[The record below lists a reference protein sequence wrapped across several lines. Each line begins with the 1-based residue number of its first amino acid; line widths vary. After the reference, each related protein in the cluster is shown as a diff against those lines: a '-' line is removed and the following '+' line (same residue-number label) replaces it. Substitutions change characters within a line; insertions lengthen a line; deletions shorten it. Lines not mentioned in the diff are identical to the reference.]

1 MTGETIVGDGTTAQ
15 LSAMLTGLEE
25 RKQSEARRR
34 KSGSKPVDNWRWIFR
49 NCKEKGYAT
58 MFSEDAP
65 NFATFNYRLRGFYD
79 PPTDHFARPF
89 WIETDKVIKGK
100 CINNRPSHNVSLNYM
115 LSFFRRYKHR
125 PKFAFSLFSGIS
137 HDDINTIGYAEED
150 LKIFLQTFEQES
162 FLNNTLLIIF
172 GDHGLRFSSLRKTI
186 QGKLEERFPFMSIT
200 LPKWFPDKYPD
211 LYNNL
216 VHNSRVL
223 TSPFDVYATLRHIL
237 SYPQYPSGIETG
249 QSLFSRIDERNRT
262 CASAGVADHYCP
274 CINLEAASVD
284 EPVVK
289 QSAAFVVKYINSQTS
304 ETDEILKLCQR
315 LELKEIKSAF
325 SEMPNEAVQRFVDS
339 KNAAD
344 DRCDSCEAVLG
355 EKSEN
360 TLAKDTLYQIQFITS
375 PNEGFYEATVR
386 MKKGVPSLL
395 GDISRIDAY
404 KDQPYCIEAS
414 FPLLAKYC
422 YCSPRA

>member
-1 MTGETIVGDGTTAQ
+1 MF
-15 LSAMLTGLEE
+15 TGLEE
-25 RKQSEARRR
+25 MKQSEARRR

-49 NCKEKGYAT
+49 DCKEKGYAT
-58 MFSEDAP
+58 MYSEDSTIY
-65 NFATFNYRLRGFYD
+65 ATFNYRLHGFKD

-89 WIETDKVIKGK
+89 WIETDKVLVGKK

-125 PKFAFSLFSGIS
+125 PKFAFSLIS
-137 HDDINTIGYAEED
+137 ELTHNDINPIGYADED
-150 LKIFLQTFEQES
+150 LKIFLQTLEQES
-162 FLNNTLLIIF
+162 FLNNTLFIIF
-172 GDHGLRFSSLRKTI
+172 GDHGIRFSGLRKTI

-200 LPKWFPDKYPD
+200 LPKWFPVKYPD

-262 CASAGVADHYCP
+262 CANAGVPDHYCP
-274 CINLEAASVD
+274 CLNLEAASVD

-289 QSAAFVVKYINSQTS
+289 ESAAFVVKYINSQTS
-304 ETDEILKLCQR
+304 GSEELLKLCQR

-325 SEMPNEAVQRFVDS
+325 REMPNDAVQRFVETKHS
-339 KNAAD
+339 AD
-344 DRCDSCEAVLG
+344 DGCDNCEAVLG

-360 TLAKDTLYQIQFITS
+360 TLDKDTLYQIQFITS

-386 MKKGVPSLL
+386 MKKGVPSLK
-395 GDISRIDAY
+395 DISRIDAY